1 MKNGIKRI
9 AMLAIGVTSVTAL
22 ASCRGG
28 GEIIVTDPKTINV
41 RLYKRGFGDEF
52 IYELRDKFEALYANE
67 GYKMNVLTPSPD
79 NGGAAMVQEMY
90 SDKSGGVDLYII
102 GDVTPNMV
110 SELGEYGEVAT
121 DIEELVYNKPSIDY
135 SGVEGKTVKELINPD
150 LEQFL
155 RADNGKMY
163 GFAWAQASAGL
174 VVNIQK
180 LKRYGI
186 NELPRTSKEF
196 LADCRTIYEKTSDGK
211 TTTLPLTYTIGN
223 TGYSDCAFYQWFAQL
238 GIDKFNEFVRFQTK
252 DGDGWKDM
260 TSITALFEDED
271 LYESILEAYRFMDPY
286 LAAKGSITQDLDQA
300 QQKMVDNGLPND
312 AVFMFNGDWF
322 LNEIKQNFP
331 TTLDQFNFIN
341 VPVIS
346 KVGKNVFCKEPYNK
360 NEEEADALLSYTCKL
375 IDENKS
381 TTDIKADLKTNK
393 GIEISDADL
402 KVICDARGLSYAR
415 GPEHLAFIPKKTEKQ
430 EIAALALRM
439 MASNDYARTFM
450 TTSNCSTP
458 YATDI
463 KDLSD
468 NTFVNQARDICTNQ
482 YFRGVRAYI
491 RGKRASV
498 QMNTFFPGCQ
508 YISQEIATASKQATV
523 LDGKGGYNGETDQV
537 YKDAAHI
544 FFEKT
549 KKAAEEAWEK
559 GK

>member
-1 MKNGIKRI
+1 MKNGLGKILI
-9 AMLAIGVTSVTAL
+9 AGLAIVATASF

-28 GEIIVTDPKTINV
+28 REEKSKDPNTINV

-52 IYELRDKFEALYANE
+52 IYDLRDQFETLYADK
-67 GYKMNVLTPSPD
+67 GYKMKILTPSSD
-79 NGGAAMVQEMY
+79 SGGGAMVQEMY
-90 SDKSGGVDLYII
+90 GNDFADLYII
-102 GDVTPNMV
+102 GDCTPNMV
-110 SELGEYGEVAT
+110 SDLGEYGEVAA

-135 SGVEGKTVKELINPD
+135 SGNEGKTVKELINPD

-155 RADNGKMY
+155 RADNNKMY

-180 LKRYGI
+180 LKKYGI
-186 NELPRTSKEF
+186 NETPRTSKEF
-196 LADCRTIYEKTSDGK
+196 LAACRTIYEKTKDGK

-252 DGDGWKDM
+252 NGNTWTDM
-260 TSITALFEDED
+260 TSISSLFEDED
-271 LYESILEAYRFMDPY
+271 LYETILEAYRFMDPH
-286 LAAKGSITQDLDQA
+286 LAAKGSVTQDLDQA
-300 QQKMVDNGLPND
+300 QQKMVDNGAKDD

-322 LNEIKQNFP
+322 LNEIKENFP
-331 TTLDQFNFIN
+331 STLDQFNFIN

-360 NEEEADALLSYTCKL
+360 NEDEADVLLSYTCKL
-375 IDENKS
+375 IDQNKS
-381 TTDIKADLKTNK
+381 TTEIKTDLQSNK

-415 GPEHLAFIPKKTEKQ
+415 GPEHLGFIAKKSEKK
-430 EIAALALRM
+430 EISALVLRM

-463 KDLSD
+463 KDLST

-491 RGKRASV
+491 RGKRALA
-498 QMNTFFPGCQ
+498 QMNTFFPGCE
-508 YISQEIATASKQATV
+508 YISKTIATSPNQSTI
-523 LDGKGGYNGETDQV
+523 LDGKGGYLDNVDDKV
-537 YKDAAHI
+537 YQDAARA
-544 FFEKT
+544 FFNKT
-549 KKAAEEAWEK
+549 KTEAEKAWER